1 MSYLNIKEL
10 IDEMNNNRNFLQ
22 FDQSL
27 FNSFANSWE
36 YKAFKEIIN
45 RKLIEKDETIK
56 KIKKEIENLG
66 DK

>member
-10 IDEMNNNRNFLQ
+10 IEEMNNNRNFLQ
-22 FDQSL
+22 FDQTL

-36 YKAFKEIIN
+36 YRAFKEIIN

-56 KIKKEIENLG
+56 KIKKEI
-66 DK
+66 

>member
-36 YKAFKEIIN
+36 YRAFKEIIN

>member
-10 IDEMNNNRNFLQ
+10 IDEMNNNRNFFQ